1 LEVALGTSGVWV
13 LGGYQ
18 SDFARNYLREDLS
31 MSDLVGEVVEGTLAG
46 AGVEP
51 ADIEAVHV
59 ANAFGEL
66 FAGQGQMG
74 AMPATVNPALW
85 GLPASRHEAACAS
98 GSVAVLAAMA
108 DIEAGR
114 YDCVLVVG
122 AELERNVPGA
132 KAPEYL
138 GAAAWI
144 GHEGDEAK
152 FMWPYMFSAIAD
164 EYDRRFGLDDT
175 HLRAI
180 AELNFRNARSNPL
193 SQTREWRFT
202 NRSFDADDVANP
214 VVEGRLR
221 RTDCGQITD
230 GGAGVVLVSDRF
242 LEERGGVG
250 TRPAP
255 GRPGPARIAGWGHT
269 TAALSLE
276 QKLERS
282 RGGPYVFPDVR
293 KAVQDAFDR
302 AGVSGVEDLD
312 GIETHDCFTISEYVA
327 LDHFGITGPGE
338 SWKAVEGGDLERDGS
353 IPVNPSGGLIG
364 TGHPVGAT
372 GVRML
377 LDASRQVCGKAG
389 EYQVEGARRFATLN
403 IGGSLTTTV
412 SFVVEGSVD

>member
-1 LEVALGTSGVWV
+1 MGISGVRV

-18 SDFARNYLREDLS
+18 SDFARNYLREGLS
-31 MSDLVGEVVEGTLAG
+31 ISDLVGEVVDGTLAD
-46 AGVEP
+46 AGVDA
-51 ADIEAVHV
+51 ADIEAIHV
-59 ANAFGEL
+59 GNAFGEL
-66 FAGQGQMG
+66 FAGQGQLG

-85 GLPASRHEAACAS
+85 GLPAARHEAACAS

-144 GHEGDEAK
+144 GHEGEEAK
-152 FMWPYMFSAIAD
+152 FMWPYMFNVIAE
-164 EYDRRFGLDDT
+164 EYDRRYGIDDS

-180 AELNFRNARSNPL
+180 AELNFRNAKSNPL

-202 NRSFDADDVANP
+202 DQSFSDDDVVNP

-221 RTDCGQITD
+221 RTDCGQVTD

-242 LEERGGVG
+242 LEERRSGD
-250 TRPAP
+250 RCHSP
-255 GRPGPARIAGWGHT
+255 RIAGWGHS

-282 RGGPYVFPDVR
+282 RDQAYVFPEVR
-293 KAVQDAFDR
+293 RAVQDAFRR

-338 SWKAVEGGDLERDGS
+338 SWKAVEGGDLERHGS

-377 LDASRQVCGKAG
+377 LDASRQVSGRAG
-389 EYQVEGARRFATLN
+389 DCQVAGARRFATLN

-412 SFVVEGSVD
+412 SFVVEGSDD